1 MRSIWSGSVTWS
13 LVSAALHSPW
23 ETEQMLRQTLLVEC
37 DEPCSAGKRQVL
49 ESSDVGVICC
59 AHSWRGLDEI
69 TEVK

>member
-1 MRSIWSGSVTWS
+1 
-13 LVSAALHSPW
+13 
-23 ETEQMLRQTLLVEC
+23 MLRQTLLVEC

-59 AHSWRGLDEI
+59 VHSWRGLDEI